1 MYCNVFCHLFL
12 VYYFLFIAFCCHYS
26 LDYDSC
32 SLVMFVYAIFF
43 LKKINSAHLRCIV
56 KVEAFLGPLQQ
67 LAIQQT
73 PASVPLWGAQ
83 RSLCNPFQCLAMYI
97 SLPDPLAK
105 RLPIGQ
111 T

>member
-43 LKKINSAHLRCIV
+43 KKINSAHLRCIV
-56 KVEAFLGPLQQ
+56 RVEAFL
-67 LAIQQT
+67 
-73 PASVPLWGAQ
+73 
-83 RSLCNPFQCLAMYI
+83 
-97 SLPDPLAK
+97 
-105 RLPIGQ
+105 
-111 T
+111 